1 MSPEIEMLLQDY
13 QNEFDDTYKK
23 CREKYIITQS
33 DIDSYP
39 IGNNHF
45 APSLG
50 TETSRFK
57 QTVVTPNDGLELLK
71 NAYGPLQFIANKQTH
86 LYLYGGWDLD
96 NIDTEISQ
104 IEDFI
109 KKANS
114 YKLNYEDFKKGN
126 FFGID
131 SGYIEYIKLKT
142 GYYNNVLMT
151 WEQLNPSSS
160 ASWAYGRLFLFYDFL
175 QNERKQYLNLM
186 GANVSSLYTPLQKL
200 DLVLSWFATNQDA
213 IPYCS
218 NDLRTKKSLAINANF
233 DTTFYELYKILKKLV
248 TDEYIQTW
256 DEKKTTISNNRNPI
270 EIEEPV
276 YQITWEGQFF
286 ISTEIGG
293 YEGEYKEKKRR
304 DLEILTMQSSQTS
317 SMAMQTEIQ
326 DKVKSLTTVLAVVG
340 LIACIVPIA
349 TLVWDFWK
357 FYHPQYKESLFLYQK
372 VHSLVLT
379 GIAALVATGFLALY
393 IYQNFKTRSV
403 VK

>member
-1 MSPEIEMLLQDY
+1 MSPEIESLLHDY
-13 QNEFDDTYKK
+13 QKEFDDAYKK

-33 DIDSYP
+33 DIDSNP
-39 IGNNHF
+39 IGRNY
-45 APSLG
+45 AIPILG
-50 TETSRFK
+50 DETSRFK
-57 QTVVTPNDGLELLK
+57 QTVETPNDGLELLK

-114 YKLNYEDFKKGN
+114 YKLNYEDLKKSN

-160 ASWAYGRLFLFYDFL
+160 ASWAYGRLFLFYEFL

-218 NDLRTKKSLAINANF
+218 NDLRTKKSLAVNANF
-233 DTTFYELYKILKKLV
+233 DTTFLELYKILKKLEI
-248 TDEYIQTW
+248 DGNIQTW
-256 DEKKTTISNNRNPI
+256 NEKMTTISNNRSPI

-304 DLEILTMQSSQTS
+304 DFEMLNMQSSQTN

-326 DKVKSLTTVLAVVG
+326 DKVKSLTKILAVVG
-340 LIACIVPIA
+340 SIACIVPIA

-357 FYHPQYKESLFLYQK
+357 FYHPQYRESLFLYQK
-372 VHSLVLT
+372 VQSLVLT

-393 IYQNFKTRSV
+393 LCSNLRSSSLR
-403 VK
+403 K